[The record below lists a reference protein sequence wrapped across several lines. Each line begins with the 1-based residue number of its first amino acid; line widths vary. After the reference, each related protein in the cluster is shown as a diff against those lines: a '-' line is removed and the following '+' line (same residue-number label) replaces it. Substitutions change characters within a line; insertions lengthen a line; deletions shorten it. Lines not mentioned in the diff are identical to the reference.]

1 MRDGNLLSTCK
12 TIAQREKLIR
22 NAFFSRYF
30 TLFICSFH
38 SFFMKRDGAQFDGIF
53 ILLHKTLLVQCA
65 NVATNDLSQTKKIE
79 KISHKKVIKC
89 VTTDCPVFILWIV
102 HLYCSPFVYDSV
114 FPIIFSNKCH
124 MYHKRFDNSYNN
136 LHVNIRFSSIHSQRK
151 RGRKRIFRGSHH
163 QLKGKNFS

>member
-65 NVATNDLSQTKKIE
+65 NVATNDLSQTKK
-79 KISHKKVIKC
+79 KTRK
-89 VTTDCPVFILWIV
+89 
-102 HLYCSPFVYDSV
+102 
-114 FPIIFSNKCH
+114 FPIKKSLNVWRRIARSLFCEL
-124 MYHKRFDNSYNN
+124 FICIV
-136 LHVNIRFSSIHSQRK
+136 LHLFMIPFFRSSSLTSVICIIK
-151 RGRKRIFRGSHH
+151 GSII
-163 QLKGKNFS
+163 LTIIYM

>member
-65 NVATNDLSQTKKIE
+65 NVATNDLSQTKKKTRKFPI
-79 KISHKKVIKC
+79 KKSLNVWRQIARSLFC
-89 VTTDCPVFILWIV
+89 ELFIWIV
-102 HLYCSPFVYDSV
+102 LHLFMIPFFRSSSLTSV
-114 FPIIFSNKCH
+114 ICIIKG
-124 MYHKRFDNSYNN
+124 
-136 LHVNIRFSSIHSQRK
+136 SI
-151 RGRKRIFRGSHH
+151 I
-163 QLKGKNFS
+163 LTIIYM